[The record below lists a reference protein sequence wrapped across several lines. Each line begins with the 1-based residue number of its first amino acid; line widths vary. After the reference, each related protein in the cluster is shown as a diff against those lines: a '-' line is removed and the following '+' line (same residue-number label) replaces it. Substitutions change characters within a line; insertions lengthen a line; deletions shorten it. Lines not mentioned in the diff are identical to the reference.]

1 MLSGSGKLLIIV
13 PYLVLLEK
21 TEALALE
28 GLRTLLV
35 VAPLN

>member
-1 MLSGSGKLLIIV
+1 MMLFRIIS
-13 PYLVLLEK
+13 YLVLLEK

-28 GLRTLLV
+28 RLRTLLM